1 MNLVTAG
8 IDVASTRALH
18 VRISEHFEDGSKI
31 ALFLDEV
38 EDFDQLSSL
47 MERYRV
53 RMAAID
59 HLPEHRLARRF
70 AENFAG
76 RVYLV
81 SYSTH
86 QREPFVVDDEQRRAS
101 VLRTEALD
109 ATLEQIRAQRNLLPL
124 DLPQGYVE
132 HLQAPVR
139 FIEQND
145 LGRMIVAYRSTGPD
159 DFAHAEAYDLV
170 ARSLWDYRQQVAEAS
185 TPRFDALETV
195 RSRVNDYNDFD
206 YSPGPPEPDFFVL
219 DGATGRF
226 VSAHDLVREYTPW
239 LQ

>member
-1 MNLVTAG
+1 M
-8 IDVASTRALH
+8 
-18 VRISEHFEDGSKI
+18 
-31 ALFLDEV
+31 
-38 EDFDQLSSL
+38 SS
-47 MERYRV
+47 
-53 RMAAID
+53 AA
-59 HLPEHRLARRF
+59 HPCCARR
-70 AENFAG
+70 
-76 RVYLV
+76 R
-81 SYSTH
+81 ST
-86 QREPFVVDDEQRRAS
+86 PN
-101 VLRTEALD
+101 
-109 ATLEQIRAQRNLLPL
+109 LEQIRAQRNLLPL

-206 YSPGPPEPDFFVL
+206 YSPGPPEPDFFIL
-219 DGATGRF
+219 DGATGHF